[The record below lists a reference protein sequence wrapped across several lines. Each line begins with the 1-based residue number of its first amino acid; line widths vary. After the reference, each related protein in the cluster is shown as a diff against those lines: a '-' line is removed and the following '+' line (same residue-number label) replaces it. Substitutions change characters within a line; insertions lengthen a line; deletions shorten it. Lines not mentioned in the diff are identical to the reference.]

1 MGRCPQAYWAQH
13 LRSAIQHM
21 PSNAGAGVPRKVAH
35 NLTAVLLL
43 RGQALKG
50 EGFTCAVQLPTRLVQ
65 AQAGAGQLPCA
76 DGHRPICAATCT
88 DPALAGEMMQLEPAI
103 QKATNAGC
111 TP

>member
-1 MGRCPQAYWAQH
+1 MDLRSSQSLWAQH
-13 LRSAIQHM
+13 LSCVIQHM
-21 PSNAGAGVPRKVAH
+21 HSMLKALSREAND
-35 NLTAVLLL
+35 LTVVLLL
-43 RGQALKG
+43 RGQVLKG
-50 EGFTCAVQLPTRLVQ
+50 QGFTCAVQLPTRLVQ

-76 DGHRPICAATCT
+76 DGHRPICAATST